1 MMSQTHYRKKKS
13 LNTGIIMSGHMQ
25 QNWRIHLTLLDQGWI
40 DNAPYG
46 LLILE
51 CDTEEN
57 NTAILQ
63 RNGTR

>member
-1 MMSQTHYRKKKS
+1 
-13 LNTGIIMSGHMQ
+13 MQ